1 VSEVDVRERGGELN
15 VAALA
20 FLSTH
25 RRAGSPWMSWVASGR
40 HAALVK
46 PARSGPSG
54 CAVWAPMAVS
64 RNQLEGTPLTL
75 TPRGARG

>member
-15 VAALA
+15 VVALA

-46 PARSGPSG
+46 PARSGSLR
-54 CAVWAPMAVS
+54 M
-64 RNQLEGTPLTL
+64 
-75 TPRGARG
+75 RGMGAYGRVPESA